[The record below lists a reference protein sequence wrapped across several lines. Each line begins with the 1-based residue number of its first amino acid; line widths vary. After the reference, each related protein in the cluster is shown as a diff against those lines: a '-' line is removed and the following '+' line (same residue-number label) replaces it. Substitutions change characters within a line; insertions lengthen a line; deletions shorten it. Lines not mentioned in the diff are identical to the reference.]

1 MWKQGSF
8 LLLALM
14 LLLAGCSSEASL
26 VRDAIVTSLDKPNY
40 EIHGTMKLVGDLEKL
55 PEVLGESTD
64 PEFAALADALKAG
77 ITITGAQ
84 SDLRNANLV
93 LKVNDDKLLRESGM
107 WSGEQIA
114 QAEMVLHDD
123 MVYIKTPLDQKFV
136 AMDSRYQ
143 TSDAHSANNLDP
155 VKLNEL
161 NDKMNTL
168 AQDFIKKYIAKYGYK
183 LNHAKNLGRET
194 VKLPNGQSVQATHVS
209 IELDLKELVSMFLF
223 AAKDAT
229 TNAEVKKFAVE
240 LMVLTQALEEEH
252 EGKAKK
258 STEAEK
264 RAMAEAS
271 VTIGMNAL
279 KEWLDT
285 EGKKYTADE
294 IVRMAKEEGLNE
306 LKWTLDY
313 YIDDAKIPVHQT
325 GTLLLTFQQPE
336 SKQPLTFGLETDFY
350 MFNVGNAT
358 SISVPKADQT
368 VTMEMLAADR
378 QTLSHFHEKSFLRK
392 WIEWELEQQK
402 GRLPATP

>member
-55 PEVLGESTD
+55 PEVLGGSTD
-64 PEFAALADALKAG
+64 PEFAALANALKAG

-93 LKVNDDKLLRESGM
+93 LTVNDDKLLRESGM
-107 WSGEQIA
+107 WSGEQKA

-136 AMDSRYQ
+136 RMDSRYQ
-143 TSDAHSANNLDP
+143 TSGAHGANNLDP

-168 AQDFIKKYIAKYGYK
+168 VLDFMKKYIAKYGYK
-183 LNHAKNLGRET
+183 LNQVKNLGRET
-194 VKLPNGQSVQATHVS
+194 VKLPNGQSVQATHVTV
-209 IELDLKELVSMFLF
+209 ELDLKELASMFLF

-240 LMVLTQALEEEH
+240 LMVLTQALEEDQQ
-252 EGKAKK
+252 GAAKK
-258 STEAEK
+258 TTEAEK
-264 RAMAEAS
+264 RAAAEAT

-285 EGKKYTADE
+285 EGKKYTANE
-294 IVRMAKEEGLNE
+294 IVRMAKEEGLND

-313 YIDDAKIPVHQT
+313 YIDDAKMPVHQT
-325 GTLLLTFQQPE
+325 GTLLLTLQQPGW
-336 SKQPLTFGLETDFY
+336 KQPLTIGLETDSY
-350 MFNVGNAT
+350 VYNVGNVT

-368 VTMEMLAADR
+368 VTMEMLSADR

-392 WIEWELEQQK
+392 WIEWELEEQR
-402 GRLPATP
+402 GLIIATL